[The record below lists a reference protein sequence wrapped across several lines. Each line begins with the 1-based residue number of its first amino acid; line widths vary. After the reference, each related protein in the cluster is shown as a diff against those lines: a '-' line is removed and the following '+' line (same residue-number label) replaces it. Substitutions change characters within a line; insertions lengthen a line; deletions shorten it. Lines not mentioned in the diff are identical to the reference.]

1 MAAGQAAVPHRRE
14 EPASYRPTATAK
26 KHGPLQSRA
35 GRQIRDVG
43 RGYALP
49 FVTPP
54 ETVLILIDAR
64 FSPCS
69 PRSTAPPACR
79 RARSIRGRDDS
90 SLAEPA
96 RFRRF
101 SFSFGFSPTR
111 TSSTASG
118 RCLAFIPAY
127 RHDGRAATRP
137 SRILY
142 VVKRGLEKFPCP
154 GRVPR
159 PSHVETPPITR
170 HIRRCLLKPQ
180 RIRRV
185 AMSYRAQMFSRFLPL
200 SVHASRSNLRGA
212 LSAKVSLLPPE
223 AFGLVPP
230 LPPYSECITQYQ
242 QRSVGG
248 IRSPREQGGSCELAG
263 ASGWWSA
270 RAATR
275 SRLSAQIKSSLRV
288 FTNSVRAAKSR
299 KISAVFR
306 YSSASVDGGR
316 TLIMSIS
323 PR

>member
-1 MAAGQAAVPHRRE
+1 MMFSPRTKRSAKLPGVGPGGGSAASSAGEEPLEATRRNTSPSHGRLRQPGTPILCRQRHPPRPYHRRLCRH
-14 EPASYRPTATAK
+14 PAAS
-26 KHGPLQSRA
+26 
-35 GRQIRDVG
+35 
-43 RGYALP
+43 LP
-49 FVTPP
+49 P
-54 ETVLILIDAR
+54 
-64 FSPCS
+64 
-69 PRSTAPPACR
+69 
-79 RARSIRGRDDS
+79 ARSIRGRDDS

-154 GRVPR
+154 DRVPR

>member
-1 MAAGQAAVPHRRE
+1 MRQPGTPILCRQRHPPRPYHRRLCRH
-14 EPASYRPTATAK
+14 PAAS
-26 KHGPLQSRA
+26 
-35 GRQIRDVG
+35 
-43 RGYALP
+43 LP
-49 FVTPP
+49 P
-54 ETVLILIDAR
+54 
-64 FSPCS
+64 
-69 PRSTAPPACR
+69 
-79 RARSIRGRDDS
+79 ARSIRGRDDS

-154 GRVPR
+154 DRVPR

-212 LSAKVSLLPPE
+212 LSAKVSSLPPE

-230 LPPYSECITQYQ
+230 LRDNRLRISVPIT
-242 QRSVGG
+242 
-248 IRSPREQGGSCELAG
+248 IL
-263 ASGWWSA
+263 
-270 RAATR
+270 
-275 SRLSAQIKSSLRV
+275 RLH
-288 FTNSVRAAKSR
+288 
-299 KISAVFR
+299 
-306 YSSASVDGGR
+306 Y
-316 TLIMSIS
+316 SIS
-323 PR
+323 VTLGGWYPFTLPSGLRNARCSPALTLGAVNHLD

>member
-43 RGYALP
+43 WGYALP

-118 RCLAFIPAY
+118 RCLAFIPD

-137 SRILY
+137 LRILY

-185 AMSYRAQMFSRFLPL
+185 AMPYRARMLFRFLLL
-200 SVHASRSNLRGA
+200 SAHAARSNLRGA
-212 LSAKVSLLPPE
+212 LSAKVSSLPPE

-230 LPPYSECITQYQ
+230 LRDNRLRISVPIT
-242 QRSVGG
+242 
-248 IRSPREQGGSCELAG
+248 IL
-263 ASGWWSA
+263 
-270 RAATR
+270 
-275 SRLSAQIKSSLRV
+275 RLH
-288 FTNSVRAAKSR
+288 
-299 KISAVFR
+299 
-306 YSSASVDGGR
+306 SSASATVDEQAPF
-316 TLIMSIS
+316 TLPSGLHES
-323 PR
+323 CPNPRV

>member
-1 MAAGQAAVPHRRE
+1 MVQPRPASERGAGELPRPR
-14 EPASYRPTATAK
+14 EPARSVAHELPDLLEAGARVLVAE
-26 KHGPLQSRA
+26 GDQPLDVLLLERQVAQQVRA
-35 GRQIRDVG
+35 
-43 RGYALP
+43 
-49 FVTPP
+49 
-54 ETVLILIDAR
+54 
-64 FSPCS
+64 
-69 PRSTAPPACR
+69 APPACR

-137 SRILY
+137 LRILY

-200 SVHASRSNLRGA
+200 SVHAARSNLRGA
-212 LSAKVSLLPPE
+212 LSAKVSSLPPE

-230 LPPYSECITQYQ
+230 LPPYSEFAA
-242 QRSVGG
+242 GF
-248 IRSPREQGGSCELAG
+248 CE
-263 ASGWWSA
+263 
-270 RAATR
+270 
-275 SRLSAQIKSSLRV
+275 
-288 FTNSVRAAKSR
+288 
-299 KISAVFR
+299 
-306 YSSASVDGGR
+306 
-316 TLIMSIS
+316 
-323 PR
+323 